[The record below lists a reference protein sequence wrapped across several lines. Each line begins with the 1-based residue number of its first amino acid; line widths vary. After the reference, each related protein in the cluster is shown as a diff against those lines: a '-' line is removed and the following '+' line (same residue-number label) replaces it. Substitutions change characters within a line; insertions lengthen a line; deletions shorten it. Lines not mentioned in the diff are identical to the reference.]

1 MPEQPTEPAASASSR
16 GRPLAMLRYA
26 AVCLLVAV
34 IAGVRG
40 FGIFAGASGAGVSSA
55 MALVERDGA
64 GRADRLHHAAGGR
77 ARAVRGGR
85 AASLKRGGG
94 PLAACFARRRGV
106 PPSMPLSSPPRRPA

>member
-40 FGIFAGASGAGVSSA
+40 FGIFAGASGAACRARWRWSSGSAASRCWWSRSGCSWRPCGV
-55 MALVERDGA
+55 VETRR
-64 GRADRLHHAAGGR
+64 RAARRLFREEARHAAID
-77 ARAVRGGR
+77 
-85 AASLKRGGG
+85 AAIV
-94 PLAACFARRRGV
+94 AA
-106 PPSMPLSSPPRRPA
+106 

>member
-1 MPEQPTEPAASASSR
+1 MARTARAMPEQPTELAASASSR

-55 MALVERDGA
+55 MALVERIGCITLLVVA
-64 GRADRLHHAAGGR
+64 LGLFVA
-77 ARAVRGGR
+77 AVR
-85 AASLKRGGG
+85 
-94 PLAACFARRRGV
+94 RR
-106 PPSMPLSSPPRRPA
+106 